1 MGAQYG
7 GLPAA
12 NTESVRARGFLVWQS
27 RVNAAFG
34 SPPYHCAS
42 LGAPMSTVLKGGQL
56 SNAGLTPLILAVMS
70 NLG

>member
-27 RVNAAFG
+27 RVNAVFG

-42 LGAPMSTVLKGGQL
+42 IGSKGEQL
-56 SNAGLTPLILAVMS
+56 SNAGLTLLILAVMS